1 MAERRALNPEVE
13 GSTPS
18 LSTIRNEGSY
28 LYDMADKIYVGGA
41 REMNGTNGIFHKV
54 SFSAKDLA
62 TMLENVNEK
71 GYVNL
76 VMNQRKQVGQ
86 YGQTHSLSID
96 TWVPNKEGQ
105 HPAGIVKRKY
115 PVEEIKVEDI
125 PF

>member
-1 MAERRALNPEVE
+1 
-13 GSTPS
+13 
-18 LSTIRNEGSY
+18 
-28 LYDMADKIYVGGA
+28 MADKIYVGGA
-41 REMNGTNGIFHKV
+41 KEMNGTNGIFHKV

-76 VMNQRKQVGQ
+76 VMNQRKEVSQ

-96 TWVPNKEGQ
+96 TWVPKKEGYE
-105 HPAGIVKRKY
+105 PKPGIARARGSY
-115 PVEEIKVEDI
+115 PKSEINPEDI